1 MTKVDRG
8 STPIERWAQHVVQ
21 AITVAAVVWFGVTL
35 SSLKTS
41 DAITQVKLDTLQQRI
56 GDALKPPVPEQVVW
70 VRYFPAV
77 ASPPPMLSAS
87 PRMTAREIASLSW
100 GGQGGPRSR

>member
-56 GDALKPPVPEQVVW
+56 GDFSAQTSDTYTRTSAMADLKRVAERLADFEQ
-70 VRYFPAV
+70 RIRKLESIRILQDEGNP
-77 ASPPPMLSAS
+77 
-87 PRMTAREIASLSW
+87 
-100 GGQGGPRSR
+100 